1 MRAVPARFALSQH
14 LLLARIHLARGH
26 LDLAREQGRT
36 AIRLVER
43 IIDPPSQASVQGY
56 LAELAAWQGDYDT
69 ARAAAAL
76 ALQHIA
82 DSEEHNVVIF
92 LCHVGLRAE
101 ANTAERARD
110 RRAARSEVED
120 INATGERLRSRARQ
134 ALGRLDPR
142 TSFPEAR
149 AHAAGCEAEF
159 TRLKLHSDPQQWE
172 ALAATWDGLSRPYDA
187 AYARWRQAESLL
199 AARTPTAVGVLRKR
213 TR

>member
-120 INATGERLRSRARQ
+120 STRQ
-134 ALGRLDPR
+134 A
-142 TSFPEAR
+142 
-149 AHAAGCEAEF
+149 
-159 TRLKLHSDPQQWE
+159 SDCVP
-172 ALAATWDGLSRPYDA
+172 ALARRSAGSTPEPVFPKPGPMQPA
-187 AYARWRQAESLL
+187 AKPSS
-199 AARTPTAVGVLRKR
+199 PG
-213 TR
+213 